1 VVHTETDVWQFQA
14 ASQGQMM
21 HWVNNLR
28 YYSGTL

>member
-1 VVHTETDVWQFQA
+1 MDVWQFQA